1 MEKEISAA
9 QAQRHSR
16 VLQKRWKGRG
26 SRMGTRKDER
36 ERERIE
42 KRERISWCKLKK
54 VERKNRFL

>member
-26 SRMGTRKDER
+26 SRMGTRKDVRVRMRVRELRNER
-36 ERERIE
+36 E
-42 KRERISWCKLKK
+42 
-54 VERKNRFL
+54 